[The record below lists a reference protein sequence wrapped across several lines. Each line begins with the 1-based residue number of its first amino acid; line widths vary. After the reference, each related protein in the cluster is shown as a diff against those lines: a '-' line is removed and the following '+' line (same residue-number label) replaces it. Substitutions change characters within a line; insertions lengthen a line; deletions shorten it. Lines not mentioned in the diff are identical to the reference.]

1 MLMFSFL
8 PGHVTDRQLT
18 RNRQKQ
24 QRPSVRDD
32 EGKES
37 FIEIGDE
44 LEDNWKQHY
53 TKKEASLVTQ

>member
-1 MLMFSFL
+1 MWQTGSW
-8 PGHVTDRQLT
+8 PETAKNSSG
-18 RNRQKQ
+18 
-24 QRPSVRDD
+24 PCVRDD